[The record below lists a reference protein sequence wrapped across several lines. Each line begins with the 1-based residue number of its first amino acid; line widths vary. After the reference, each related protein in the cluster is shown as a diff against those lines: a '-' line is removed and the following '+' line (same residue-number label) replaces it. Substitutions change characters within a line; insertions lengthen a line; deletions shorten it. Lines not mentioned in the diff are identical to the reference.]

1 MVEPRTTSIC
11 GTSPVG
17 FAGITPPSDLTTAP
31 EPHSAGLRH
40 ALADRYSLP
49 PEAFVVGA
57 GTAGLL
63 HHLVARAAASGGG
76 ETVYSEPSYR
86 LYRSL
91 TVDYGLTGRAVP
103 LRDYRHD
110 LSALV
115 GAVSERTRVVLIDS
129 PHNITGTTTPL
140 PDLVALA
147 QVVPDRAV
155 VVLDNVYG
163 EFQDD
168 GEFDRWLRDLV
179 ECRVPIIVCR
189 SFSTAHRLFGLRAGY
204 MIGAPAV
211 LGALGPI
218 ILRYDVGTLTQVAVQ
233 ASLADHATVEANRHV
248 VVEGRHRLAAVLDEA
263 GIPFVPSESTS
274 ILFDAGPA
282 ASQLAYRLSSAGCGL
297 RSPSTGG
304 VPAGHIQLF
313 IDSAD
318 TPVRVARVLA
328 EWQEPQRRSR
338 SHHLHGWDR
347 VCALPVHPPHG
358 SGHTRGGFG

>member
-1 MVEPRTTSIC
+1 MFEPRPTSTY
-11 GTSPVG
+11 GPSPVG
-17 FAGITPPSDLTTAP
+17 LAGITAPPDLTTAP
-31 EPHSAGLRH
+31 EPHSASLRH

-57 GTAGLL
+57 DTAILL

-76 ETVYSEPSYR
+76 ETVYSEPSCH

-91 TVDYGLTGRAVP
+91 TVDYGLIGRAVP

-110 LSALV
+110 LSGLV
-115 GAVSERTRVVLIDS
+115 GAVSGRTRIVLVDS
-129 PHNITGTTTPL
+129 PHNITGATTPL
-140 PDLVALA
+140 SDLVALA

-155 VVLDNVYG
+155 VMLDNVYG

-168 GEFDRWLRDLV
+168 DEFDRWFRDLV
-179 ECRVPIIVCR
+179 ERRVPIIVCR
-189 SFSTAHRLFGLRAGY
+189 SLSKTRRLFGRRAGY

-218 ILRYDVGTLTQVAVQ
+218 LLHYDIGTLTQVAAQ
-233 ASLADHATVEANRHV
+233 ASLAGHATFEANRHV
-248 VVEGRHRLAAVLDEA
+248 VIEGRQRLAAVLDEA
-263 GIPFVPSESTS
+263 GIPFAPSESTS
-274 ILFDAGPA
+274 ILLDAGPA

-318 TPVRVARVLA
+318 TPARVARVLA
-328 EWQEPQRRSR
+328 EWQEPQ
-338 SHHLHGWDR
+338 
-347 VCALPVHPPHG
+347 
-358 SGHTRGGFG
+358 